1 MIEGCRPLRQDCQE
15 FRVWDGDGG
24 NDVGFAFRHCMTGQ
38 IGDGLARLGAAA
50 GRTPRLSRGHPV
62 LNSPGSKVSRWEVWE
77 TRPPRRVVGQQ
88 AAQRRQ
94 RFPSPGEIASAAAGA
109 RDATASGAA
118 ISPGRRFPRARG
130 GVHGNPR
137 EATGWTGPRSLG
149 GRGYAKRAP
158 NHSFQAA
165 SPPATAVGPSSPY
178 R

>member
-1 MIEGCRPLRQDCQE
+1 M
-15 FRVWDGDGG
+15 WDGDGG

-38 IGDGLARLGAAA
+38 IGDGLARLGVAAA

-130 GVHGNPR
+130 RVHGNPR